1 MNPDEPEA
9 DPYSTQTPEDFT
21 PEDAGRQSDDSAF
34 ESKYST
40 RVDQSL
46 VTFGDVT
53 LPKTADDGDNAAPAS
68 HQSAIGTRLRFR
80 VLRPH
85 AKGGL
90 GQVSLAQDNELK
102 RQVAIKE
109 IQARFADLPG
119 SQARFIFE
127 AEVTGRLEHPGVVPV
142 YALGR
147 NEDGRPF
154 YAMRFISGSS
164 MNEAITELYHSVAP
178 EAFDRR
184 LRDLLNRFISVCNTI
199 EYAHSRGYVHRDLK
213 PANIMLGAY
222 AETLVVDWGLAKQIG
237 TPDIV
242 SQSTTHT
249 DNAAVIDDPVDLEHK
264 SDRAKTRSGSTV
276 GTPQYMAPE
285 QAAGDIEKIGPHT
298 DIYCLGA
305 TLYHILTG
313 SAPLADQDRMSMP
326 QLIQRVC
333 RGDIPP
339 PIAIRPAIRKTLN
352 AICCKA
358 MSVAPEHRYA
368 TARQLAE
375 DLENELADQP
385 VSVLPE
391 GFVTRAS
398 RWTRK
403 HRGVTATIGLSLL
416 LLTVLST
423 AFYAVTRSTLDR
435 TRRYLQISQ
444 LEQQF
449 DTAIHAETQ
458 RQRDAI
464 HSDVATTPDGQAIQK
479 NAAIIQEIET
489 LRSQETPRFVDLN
502 RRRSL
507 LQSWN
512 DGIEQLSRQR
522 MDRDL
527 HSTLVSEVQRLKNT
541 FPFPQLPEFDREVE
555 RLNEMAMTRIGQ
567 WYALPLP
574 DLSAPDFELR
584 DGIPTRVPEAANDA
598 VFAVLET
605 PPGNIQVSVGL
616 IGDTTQA
623 QIMGVRLAD
632 TMQPPPN
639 RFGYQFLLAD
649 QSYHP
654 VYGSEDRPTIAEA
667 IRRNS
672 LTAFIIRGE
681 EVLRVQPVE
690 LTARIDGGNTQLP
703 KLTARR
709 ERGTLLTFAIDEQ
722 IFRFDDLFPLPTDHA
737 SQIELICPP
746 GFGVRELRVEAQR
759 DRNSLEQ
766 LVIGAGTEQTATAR
780 IERPTPIEQNPIEQG
795 DRAFAS
801 GDFLAARQYYQQ
813 LPKNVEALMKTAL
826 TLEFIEPAEYPV
838 VLKRIIEEHAPE
850 GVDDENARQWY
861 LYAGV
866 KLFMHYLQQPDE
878 QTWASWVLTRLRVN
892 YDLEDVQSLI
902 PEAERES
909 FSQALLKPGKR
920 TRVLFGNEGDL
931 EDLEGVIELF
941 SNNTRWRRLAHWRK
955 TDRLRY
961 DWKLPPADARAAV
974 APILDRLIEEM
985 ATDPDADTLDWITM
999 IRDRVWLHILDH
1011 TYADGKAL
1019 LVRAIGEKR
1028 ERIPTNLLP
1037 LLIDRARL
1045 IYAENNENATEA
1057 MSDLQFFLDRVDPQ
1071 SPPAGVHPTHYA
1083 EACGVYGILKERE
1096 GENDAAEE
1104 LWLKGRRRNWGPW
1117 RSDPAALVTAKGALM
1132 VLETE
1137 TPEPILAA
1145 RTDGYS
1151 TNEWKQVVEELF
1163 AGSGLSDVAIR
1174 NMIFNSEQVPQE
1186 WIATVAEKAFS
1197 GSRGRA
1203 IGDASLLHQIPMM
1216 QTNTGGVTLILYQA
1230 VVHLTMGGEAALQK
1244 YPELD
1249 EILFD
1254 RCGRLMSAFQ
1264 QERIAWK
1271 EMGFVIAAFT
1281 GSWNERAYV
1290 RLAERLDDPD
1300 LSAGFALIFALM
1312 QQVKNDDL
1320 KKSREIVQKFVLP
1333 NSDELPSVYRTI
1345 AIDRLG
1351 PFE

>member
-9 DPYSTQTPEDFT
+9 DPYSTQTPGEFGT
-21 PEDAGRQSDDSAF
+21 QSDDSAL

-53 LPKTADDGDNAAPAS
+53 MRGIARDGDQAAITS
-68 HQSAIGTRLRFR
+68 HESTNGSRLRFR

-109 IQARFADLPG
+109 IQARFADLPD

-164 MNEAITELYHSVAP
+164 MNEAIAELYQSGAP

-237 TPDIV
+237 APDIA
-242 SQSTTHT
+242 SQSTAQADTT
-249 DNAAVIDDPVDLEHK
+249 AAVGEPLDSEHE

-298 DIYCLGA
+298 DIYSLGA

-313 SAPLADQDRMSMP
+313 NAPLADQGRMSMP
-326 QLIQRVC
+326 DLIQRVC

-339 PIAIRPAIRKTLN
+339 PIAIRPATRKTLN

-358 MSVAPEHRYA
+358 MSVDPKRRYA

-385 VSVLPE
+385 VSVFPE

-423 AFYAVTRSTLDR
+423 AFYVVTRSALDR

-458 RQRDAI
+458 RQRDAVQ
-464 HSDVATTPDGQAIQK
+464 SDLATTPDDQVIQK

-489 LRSQETPRFVDLN
+489 LRSREKPRFVDMN

-512 DGIEQLSRQR
+512 DGIEQLGRQR

-574 DLSAPDFELR
+574 DLNAPDFEHK
-584 DGIPTRVPEAANDA
+584 DGIPIRTQESTNGE
-598 VFAVLET
+598 VFALLET
-605 PPGNIQVSVGL
+605 PPGNIQVTVGL
-616 IGDTTQA
+616 VGDTTQA
-623 QIMGVRLAD
+623 QILGVRLAD

-690 LTARIDGGNTQLP
+690 LAARIDGGNMQLP
-703 KLTARR
+703 KLIARR

-746 GFGVRELRVEAQR
+746 GFGLSELRVEAQR
-759 DRNSLEQ
+759 DRSNLAQ
-766 LVIGAGTEQTATAR
+766 LISGGASSDPSAAKR
-780 IERPTPIEQNPIEQG
+780 IENQVQIEQDPIEQG
-795 DRAFAS
+795 DRAFAR

-813 LPKNVEALMKTAL
+813 LPTNVEALLKTAL
-826 TLEFIEPAEYPV
+826 ALEFIEPTEYPV
-838 VLKRIIEEHAPE
+838 VLKRIIEDHAPE
-850 GVDDENARQWY
+850 GVDDENSRQWY

-866 KLFMHYLQQPDE
+866 KLFRYYLQQPDE

-931 EDLEGVIELF
+931 EDLDGVIELF
-941 SNNTRWRRLAHWRK
+941 SNNTRWRRLAYWRK

-1019 LVRAIGEKR
+1019 LSRAIDEKR

-1045 IYAENNENATEA
+1045 VYAENEDNAAEA
-1057 MSDLQFFLDRVDPQ
+1057 MSDLQYFLDRVDPQ
-1071 SPPAGVHPTHYA
+1071 SPPAGIHPTHYA
-1083 EACGVYGILKERE
+1083 EACGVYGILKERA

-1230 VVHLTMGGEAALQK
+1230 VVHLTMGGESALQK
-1244 YPELD
+1244 YPEMD

-1271 EMGFVIAAFT
+1271 EMAFVMAAFT

-1290 RLAERLDDPD
+1290 RLAERLNDPD

-1312 QQVKNDDL
+1312 QQVKNNDL
-1320 KKSREIVQKFVLP
+1320 QKSREIVQKFVLP
-1333 NSDELPSVYRTI
+1333 NSDELPSVYRAI